1 VDQGAENVERAQLP
15 ALETLV
21 FTLAAER
28 FALPLRDVH
37 EVVRAVAIRSLPQAP
52 AVIEGI
58 IDLRG
63 ELVPVFDLRA
73 RFRLPPKPLAP
84 EDHLLVAQA
93 GARKVALRVDQALA
107 LERLASVSTEREPNL
122 PRDLGLL
129 AGVARSDDG
138 LVLIHDLR
146 AFLNEAEALELD
158 HALRSLPPP
167 APLVPST
174 WSGES

>member
-1 VDQGAENVERAQLP
+1 MEQRAEKVERTQLP

-28 FALPLRDVH
+28 FALPLCDVH
-37 EVVRAVAIRSLPQAP
+37 EVVRAVAIRSLPRAP
-52 AVIEGI
+52 AVVEGI

-84 EDHLLVAQA
+84 GDHLLVAQA
-93 GARKVALRVDQALA
+93 GTRKVALRVDQALA
-107 LERLASVSTEREPNL
+107 LERLASVSPEQEPNL
-122 PRDLGLL
+122 PRELGLV

-146 AFLNEAEALELD
+146 SFLNEAEALELD
-158 HALRSLPPP
+158 HALSSLAPP
-167 APLVPST
+167 AAN
-174 WSGES
+174 GES